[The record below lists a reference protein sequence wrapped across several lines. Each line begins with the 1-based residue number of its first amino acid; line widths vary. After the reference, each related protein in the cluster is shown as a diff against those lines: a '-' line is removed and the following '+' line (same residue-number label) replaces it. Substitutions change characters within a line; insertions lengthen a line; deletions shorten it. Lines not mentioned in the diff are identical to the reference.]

1 MHKKHF
7 FLSNNIAEA
16 RGFSPQKQG
25 FDGHTLP
32 SKDRAAQAS
41 MVKEQYV
48 AVVNQIV
55 THLEEREKQGQPVAN
70 GIYVDLKMDK
80 SFIPDSLGKQDS
92 PKGATIMK
100 VTDNGDEND
109 VDVTVYVKKDKK
121 DWLKNKVD
129 DYSCKNTAKGKP
141 CNERLIAPING
152 VVATDI
158 RTLYLITQSVWMID
172 EEVHVYSFPL
182 SSQYKRACSEIYMLN
197 SDWDK
202 VLKNEYSEDSIE
214 FFSFIGDLMAK
225 PNESCLYEITAT
237 CIDFILEHYNFDGV
251 LYPSVQAEGQGMN
264 ICIKPDVV
272 DSKIS
277 FAGAATEVIVRNGDN
292 SQIHI
297 LGNTHMITKDS
308 FEWVLTND
316 GKMFLQQIGL
326 LAPSFQNT
334 PIVIRSESLM

>member
-1 MHKKHF
+1 MNKNIQAILNMLDSNTFQRGVLLDILESYGEDIALIPIKLFVHQKILRTRKNEDGF
-7 FLSNNIAEA
+7 FGYIHELSYPPKEYA
-16 RGFSPQKQG
+16 R
-25 FDGHTLP
+25 T
-32 SKDRAAQAS
+32 DRASIEGKPMFYAS
-41 MVKEQYV
+41 IFTKEVEKSHAYPRIIS
-48 AVVNQIV
+48 A
-55 THLEEREKQGQPVAN
+55 LET
-70 GIYVDLKMDK
+70 
-80 SFIPDSLGKQDS
+80 IPL
-92 PKGATIMK
+92 
-100 VTDNGDEND
+100 
-109 VDVTVYVKKDKK
+109 
-121 DWLKNKVD
+121 LR
-129 DYSCKNTAKGKP
+129 AKGTSGQ
-141 CNERLIAPING
+141 N
-152 VVATDI
+152 
-158 RTLYLITQSVWMID
+158 LITQSVWMID

-182 SSQYKRACSEIYMLN
+182 SSQYKRACSEINMLN
-197 SDWDK
+197 SDCKK

-214 FFSFIGDLMAK
+214 FFSFIGDLMAR

-237 CIDFILEHYNFDGV
+237 CIDFVLEHFDFDGV

>member
-1 MHKKHF
+1 MNKNIQTI
-7 FLSNNIAEA
+7 LDMLESNTFQKGVLLDILKSYGENIALMPIKLFANQKILRTRKNEDDVFGYIHELSYPPKEYA
-16 RGFSPQKQG
+16 R
-25 FDGHTLP
+25 T
-32 SKDRAAQAS
+32 DRAS
-41 MVKEQYV
+41 IE
-48 AVVNQIV
+48 
-55 THLEEREKQGQPVAN
+55 
-70 GIYVDLKMDK
+70 
-80 SFIPDSLGKQDS
+80 
-92 PKGATIMK
+92 
-100 VTDNGDEND
+100 
-109 VDVTVYVKKDKK
+109 
-121 DWLKNKVD
+121 
-129 DYSCKNTAKGKP
+129 GKP
-141 CNERLIAPING
+141 MFYASIFTKEVEKSHAYPRIISALETIPLLRAQGTSGQN
-152 VVATDI
+152 
-158 RTLYLITQSVWMID
+158 LITQSVWMID

-237 CIDFILEHYNFDGV
+237 SIDFILEHFDFDGV

-277 FAGAATEVIVRNGDN
+277 FAGAATEVIIRNGDN

-297 LGNTHMITKDS
+297 LGNTHMITEDS

-316 GKMFLQQIGL
+316 GKMYLQQIGL
-326 LAPSFQNT
+326 LAPVLQNK
-334 PIVIRSESLM
+334 PISIRSQSLMKC

>member
-1 MHKKHF
+1 
-7 FLSNNIAEA
+7 
-16 RGFSPQKQG
+16 
-25 FDGHTLP
+25 
-32 SKDRAAQAS
+32 
-41 MVKEQYV
+41 
-48 AVVNQIV
+48 
-55 THLEEREKQGQPVAN
+55 
-70 GIYVDLKMDK
+70 
-80 SFIPDSLGKQDS
+80 
-92 PKGATIMK
+92 
-100 VTDNGDEND
+100 
-109 VDVTVYVKKDKK
+109 
-121 DWLKNKVD
+121 
-129 DYSCKNTAKGKP
+129 
-141 CNERLIAPING
+141 
-152 VVATDI
+152 
-158 RTLYLITQSVWMID
+158 MID

-182 SSQYKRACSEIYMLN
+182 SSQYKRACSEINMLN

-237 CIDFILEHYNFDGV
+237 SIDFILEHFDFDGV

>member
-1 MHKKHF
+1 MNKNIQAILNMLDSNTFQRGVLLDILESYGEDIALIPIKLFVHQKILRTRKNEDGF
-7 FLSNNIAEA
+7 FGYIHELSYPPKEYA
-16 RGFSPQKQG
+16 R
-25 FDGHTLP
+25 T
-32 SKDRAAQAS
+32 DRASIEGKPMFYAS
-41 MVKEQYV
+41 IFTKEVEKSHAYPRIIS
-48 AVVNQIV
+48 A
-55 THLEEREKQGQPVAN
+55 LET
-70 GIYVDLKMDK
+70 
-80 SFIPDSLGKQDS
+80 IPL
-92 PKGATIMK
+92 
-100 VTDNGDEND
+100 
-109 VDVTVYVKKDKK
+109 
-121 DWLKNKVD
+121 LR
-129 DYSCKNTAKGKP
+129 AKGTSGQ
-141 CNERLIAPING
+141 N
-152 VVATDI
+152 
-158 RTLYLITQSVWMID
+158 LITQSVWMID

-334 PIVIRSESLM
+334 PIVIRSECLM

>member
-1 MHKKHF
+1 MNKNIQAILNMLDSNTFQRGVLLDILESYGEDIALIPIKLFVHQKILRTRKNEDGF
-7 FLSNNIAEA
+7 FGYIHELSYPPKEYA
-16 RGFSPQKQG
+16 R
-25 FDGHTLP
+25 T
-32 SKDRAAQAS
+32 DRASIEGKPMFYAS
-41 MVKEQYV
+41 IFTKEVEKSHAYPRIIS
-48 AVVNQIV
+48 A
-55 THLEEREKQGQPVAN
+55 LET
-70 GIYVDLKMDK
+70 
-80 SFIPDSLGKQDS
+80 IPL
-92 PKGATIMK
+92 
-100 VTDNGDEND
+100 
-109 VDVTVYVKKDKK
+109 
-121 DWLKNKVD
+121 LR
-129 DYSCKNTAKGKP
+129 AKGTSGQ
-141 CNERLIAPING
+141 N
-152 VVATDI
+152 
-158 RTLYLITQSVWMID
+158 LITQSVWMID

-182 SSQYKRACSEIYMLN
+182 SSQYKRACSEINMLN
-197 SDWDK
+197 SDCKK

-214 FFSFIGDLMAK
+214 FFSFIGDLMAR

-334 PIVIRSESLM
+334 SIVIRSESLM

>member
-1 MHKKHF
+1 MLESNTFQKGVLLDILKSYDEDIALMPIKLFANQKILRTRKNEDGVFGYIHE
-7 FLSNNIAEA
+7 LSYPPKEYA
-16 RGFSPQKQG
+16 R
-25 FDGHTLP
+25 T
-32 SKDRAAQAS
+32 DRASIEGKPMFYAS
-41 MVKEQYV
+41 IFTKEVEKSHAYPRIIS
-48 AVVNQIV
+48 A
-55 THLEEREKQGQPVAN
+55 LET
-70 GIYVDLKMDK
+70 
-80 SFIPDSLGKQDS
+80 IPL
-92 PKGATIMK
+92 
-100 VTDNGDEND
+100 
-109 VDVTVYVKKDKK
+109 
-121 DWLKNKVD
+121 LR
-129 DYSCKNTAKGKP
+129 AKGTSGQ
-141 CNERLIAPING
+141 N
-152 VVATDI
+152 
-158 RTLYLITQSVWMID
+158 LITQSVWMID

-182 SSQYKRACSEIYMLN
+182 SSQYKRACSEINMLN
-197 SDWDK
+197 SDCKK

-214 FFSFIGDLMAK
+214 FFSFIGDLMAR

>member
-1 MHKKHF
+1 MDILESYGEDIALMPIKLFANQKILRTRKNEDGF
-7 FLSNNIAEA
+7 FGYIHELSYPPKEYA
-16 RGFSPQKQG
+16 R
-25 FDGHTLP
+25 T
-32 SKDRAAQAS
+32 DRASIEGKPMFYAS
-41 MVKEQYV
+41 IFTKEVEKSHAYPRIIS
-48 AVVNQIV
+48 A
-55 THLEEREKQGQPVAN
+55 LET
-70 GIYVDLKMDK
+70 
-80 SFIPDSLGKQDS
+80 IPL
-92 PKGATIMK
+92 
-100 VTDNGDEND
+100 
-109 VDVTVYVKKDKK
+109 
-121 DWLKNKVD
+121 LR
-129 DYSCKNTAKGKP
+129 AKGTSGQ
-141 CNERLIAPING
+141 N
-152 VVATDI
+152 
-158 RTLYLITQSVWMID
+158 LITQSVWMID

-237 CIDFILEHYNFDGV
+237 SIDFILEHFDFDGV

>member
-1 MHKKHF
+1 MNKNIQAV
-7 FLSNNIAEA
+7 LNMLESNTFQQEVLLDILKSYDENIALMPIKLFVHQKILRTRKNEDGFFGYIHELSYPPKEYA
-16 RGFSPQKQG
+16 R
-25 FDGHTLP
+25 T
-32 SKDRAAQAS
+32 DRASIEGKPMFYAS
-41 MVKEQYV
+41 IFTKEVEKSHAYPRIIS
-48 AVVNQIV
+48 A
-55 THLEEREKQGQPVAN
+55 LET
-70 GIYVDLKMDK
+70 
-80 SFIPDSLGKQDS
+80 IPL
-92 PKGATIMK
+92 
-100 VTDNGDEND
+100 
-109 VDVTVYVKKDKK
+109 
-121 DWLKNKVD
+121 LR
-129 DYSCKNTAKGKP
+129 AKGTSGQ
-141 CNERLIAPING
+141 N
-152 VVATDI
+152 
-158 RTLYLITQSVWMID
+158 LITQSVWMID
-172 EEVHVYSFPL
+172 EEVHAYSFPL

-237 CIDFILEHYNFDGV
+237 SIDFILEHFDFDGV

-297 LGNTHMITKDS
+297 LGNTHMITEDS

>member
-1 MHKKHF
+1 MHQKILRTRKNEDGF
-7 FLSNNIAEA
+7 FGYIHELSYPPKEYA
-16 RGFSPQKQG
+16 R
-25 FDGHTLP
+25 T
-32 SKDRAAQAS
+32 DRASIEGKPIFYAS
-41 MVKEQYV
+41 IFTKEVEKSHAYPRIIS
-48 AVVNQIV
+48 A
-55 THLEEREKQGQPVAN
+55 LET
-70 GIYVDLKMDK
+70 
-80 SFIPDSLGKQDS
+80 IPL
-92 PKGATIMK
+92 
-100 VTDNGDEND
+100 
-109 VDVTVYVKKDKK
+109 
-121 DWLKNKVD
+121 LR
-129 DYSCKNTAKGKP
+129 AKGTSGQ
-141 CNERLIAPING
+141 N
-152 VVATDI
+152 
-158 RTLYLITQSVWMID
+158 LITQSVWMID
-172 EEVHVYSFPL
+172 EEVHAYSFPL
-182 SSQYKRACSEIYMLN
+182 SSQYKRACSEINMLN

-214 FFSFIGDLMAK
+214 FFSFIGDLMAR

>member
-1 MHKKHF
+1 MNKNIQAILNMLDSNTFQRGVLLDILESYGEDIALIPIKLFVHQKILRTRKNEDGF
-7 FLSNNIAEA
+7 FGYIHELSYPPKEYA
-16 RGFSPQKQG
+16 R
-25 FDGHTLP
+25 T
-32 SKDRAAQAS
+32 DRASIEGKPMFYAS
-41 MVKEQYV
+41 IFTKEVEKSHAYPRIIS
-48 AVVNQIV
+48 A
-55 THLEEREKQGQPVAN
+55 LET
-70 GIYVDLKMDK
+70 
-80 SFIPDSLGKQDS
+80 IPL
-92 PKGATIMK
+92 
-100 VTDNGDEND
+100 
-109 VDVTVYVKKDKK
+109 
-121 DWLKNKVD
+121 LR
-129 DYSCKNTAKGKP
+129 AKGTSGQ
-141 CNERLIAPING
+141 N
-152 VVATDI
+152 
-158 RTLYLITQSVWMID
+158 LITQSVWMID

-182 SSQYKRACSEIYMLN
+182 SSQYKRACSEINMLN
-197 SDWDK
+197 SDCKK

-214 FFSFIGDLMAK
+214 FFSFIGDLMAR

>member
-1 MHKKHF
+1 MNKNIQAILNMLDSNTFQRGVLLDILESYGEDIALIPIKLFVHQKILRTRKNEDGF
-7 FLSNNIAEA
+7 FGYIHELSYPPKEYA
-16 RGFSPQKQG
+16 R
-25 FDGHTLP
+25 T
-32 SKDRAAQAS
+32 DRASIEGKPMFYAS
-41 MVKEQYV
+41 IFTKEVEKSHAYPRIIS
-48 AVVNQIV
+48 A
-55 THLEEREKQGQPVAN
+55 LET
-70 GIYVDLKMDK
+70 I
-80 SFIPDSLGKQDS
+80 SL
-92 PKGATIMK
+92 
-100 VTDNGDEND
+100 
-109 VDVTVYVKKDKK
+109 
-121 DWLKNKVD
+121 LR
-129 DYSCKNTAKGKP
+129 AKGTSGQ
-141 CNERLIAPING
+141 N
-152 VVATDI
+152 
-158 RTLYLITQSVWMID
+158 LITQSVWMID

-182 SSQYKRACSEIYMLN
+182 SSQYKRACSEINMLN
-197 SDWDK
+197 SDCKK

-214 FFSFIGDLMAK
+214 FFSFIGDLMAR
-225 PNESCLYEITAT
+225 PNESCLYEITET

>member
-1 MHKKHF
+1 MNKNIQAILNMLDSNTFQRGVLLDILESYGEDIALIPIKLFVHQKILRTRKNEDAVFGYIHE
-7 FLSNNIAEA
+7 LSYPPKEYA
-16 RGFSPQKQG
+16 R
-25 FDGHTLP
+25 T
-32 SKDRAAQAS
+32 DRASIEGKPMFYAS
-41 MVKEQYV
+41 IFTKEVEKSHAYPRIIS
-48 AVVNQIV
+48 A
-55 THLEEREKQGQPVAN
+55 LET
-70 GIYVDLKMDK
+70 
-80 SFIPDSLGKQDS
+80 IPL
-92 PKGATIMK
+92 
-100 VTDNGDEND
+100 
-109 VDVTVYVKKDKK
+109 
-121 DWLKNKVD
+121 LR
-129 DYSCKNTAKGKP
+129 AKGTSGQ
-141 CNERLIAPING
+141 N
-152 VVATDI
+152 
-158 RTLYLITQSVWMID
+158 LITQSVWMID

>member
-1 MHKKHF
+1 MNKNIQAILNMLGSNTFQRGVLLDILESYGEDIALIPIKLFVHQKILRTRKNEDGF
-7 FLSNNIAEA
+7 FGYIHELSYPPKEYA
-16 RGFSPQKQG
+16 R
-25 FDGHTLP
+25 T
-32 SKDRAAQAS
+32 DRASIEGKPMFYAS
-41 MVKEQYV
+41 IFTKEVEKSHAYSRIIS
-48 AVVNQIV
+48 A
-55 THLEEREKQGQPVAN
+55 LET
-70 GIYVDLKMDK
+70 
-80 SFIPDSLGKQDS
+80 IPL
-92 PKGATIMK
+92 
-100 VTDNGDEND
+100 
-109 VDVTVYVKKDKK
+109 
-121 DWLKNKVD
+121 LR
-129 DYSCKNTAKGKP
+129 AKGTSGQ
-141 CNERLIAPING
+141 N
-152 VVATDI
+152 
-158 RTLYLITQSVWMID
+158 LITQSVWMID

-316 GKMFLQQIGL
+316 GKMFL
-326 LAPSFQNT
+326 
-334 PIVIRSESLM
+334 

>member
-1 MHKKHF
+1 MNKNIQAILNMLDSNTFQRGVLLDILESYGEDIALIPIKLFVHQKILRTRKNEDGF
-7 FLSNNIAEA
+7 FGYIHELSYPPKEYA
-16 RGFSPQKQG
+16 R
-25 FDGHTLP
+25 T
-32 SKDRAAQAS
+32 DRASIEGKPMFYAS
-41 MVKEQYV
+41 IFTKEVEKSHAYPRIIS
-48 AVVNQIV
+48 A
-55 THLEEREKQGQPVAN
+55 LET
-70 GIYVDLKMDK
+70 
-80 SFIPDSLGKQDS
+80 IPL
-92 PKGATIMK
+92 
-100 VTDNGDEND
+100 
-109 VDVTVYVKKDKK
+109 
-121 DWLKNKVD
+121 LR
-129 DYSCKNTAKGKP
+129 AKGTSGQ
-141 CNERLIAPING
+141 N
-152 VVATDI
+152 
-158 RTLYLITQSVWMID
+158 LITQSVWMID

-182 SSQYKRACSEIYMLN
+182 SSQYKRACSEINMLN
-197 SDWDK
+197 SDCKK

-214 FFSFIGDLMAK
+214 FFSFIGDLMAR

-237 CIDFILEHYNFDGV
+237 CIDFILEHFDFDGV

>member
-1 MHKKHF
+1 MLESNTFQKGVLLDILKSYDEDIALMPIKLFANQKILRTRKNEDGVFGYIHE
-7 FLSNNIAEA
+7 LSYPPKEYA
-16 RGFSPQKQG
+16 R
-25 FDGHTLP
+25 T
-32 SKDRAAQAS
+32 DRASIEGKPMFYAS
-41 MVKEQYV
+41 IFTKEVEKSHAYPRIIS
-48 AVVNQIV
+48 A
-55 THLEEREKQGQPVAN
+55 LET
-70 GIYVDLKMDK
+70 
-80 SFIPDSLGKQDS
+80 IPL
-92 PKGATIMK
+92 
-100 VTDNGDEND
+100 
-109 VDVTVYVKKDKK
+109 
-121 DWLKNKVD
+121 LR
-129 DYSCKNTAKGKP
+129 AKGTSGQ
-141 CNERLIAPING
+141 N
-152 VVATDI
+152 
-158 RTLYLITQSVWMID
+158 LITQSVWMID

-182 SSQYKRACSEIYMLN
+182 SSQYKRACSEINMLN
-197 SDWDK
+197 SDCKK

-214 FFSFIGDLMAK
+214 FFSFIGDLMAR

-326 LAPSFQNT
+326 LAPSFQNI

>member
-1 MHKKHF
+1 MNKNIQAI
-7 FLSNNIAEA
+7 LNMLGSNTFQQEVLLDILKSYDENIALMPIKLFANQKILRTRKNEDGFFGYIHELSYPPKEYA
-16 RGFSPQKQG
+16 R
-25 FDGHTLP
+25 T
-32 SKDRAAQAS
+32 DRASIEGKPMFYAS
-41 MVKEQYV
+41 IFTKEVEKSHAYPRIIS
-48 AVVNQIV
+48 A
-55 THLEEREKQGQPVAN
+55 LET
-70 GIYVDLKMDK
+70 
-80 SFIPDSLGKQDS
+80 IPL
-92 PKGATIMK
+92 
-100 VTDNGDEND
+100 
-109 VDVTVYVKKDKK
+109 
-121 DWLKNKVD
+121 LR
-129 DYSCKNTAKGKP
+129 AKGTSGQ
-141 CNERLIAPING
+141 N
-152 VVATDI
+152 
-158 RTLYLITQSVWMID
+158 LITQSVWMID
-172 EEVHVYSFPL
+172 EEVHAYSFPL

-214 FFSFIGDLMAK
+214 FFSFIGDLMAR

>member
-1 MHKKHF
+1 MLDSNTFQRGVLLDILESYGEDIALIPIKLFVHQKILRTRKNEDGVFGYIHE
-7 FLSNNIAEA
+7 LSYPPKEYA
-16 RGFSPQKQG
+16 R
-25 FDGHTLP
+25 T
-32 SKDRAAQAS
+32 DRASIEGKPMFYAS
-41 MVKEQYV
+41 IFTKEVEKSHAYPRIIS
-48 AVVNQIV
+48 A
-55 THLEEREKQGQPVAN
+55 LET
-70 GIYVDLKMDK
+70 
-80 SFIPDSLGKQDS
+80 IPL
-92 PKGATIMK
+92 
-100 VTDNGDEND
+100 
-109 VDVTVYVKKDKK
+109 
-121 DWLKNKVD
+121 LR
-129 DYSCKNTAKGKP
+129 AKGTSGQ
-141 CNERLIAPING
+141 N
-152 VVATDI
+152 
-158 RTLYLITQSVWMID
+158 LITQSVWMID

-251 LYPSVQAEGQGMN
+251 LYPSVQVEGQGMN

>member
-1 MHKKHF
+1 MNKNIQAV
-7 FLSNNIAEA
+7 LNMLESNTFQQEVLLDILKSYDENIALMPIKLFANQKILRTRKNEDGVFGYIHELSYPPKEYA
-16 RGFSPQKQG
+16 R
-25 FDGHTLP
+25 T
-32 SKDRAAQAS
+32 DRASIEGKPMFYAS
-41 MVKEQYV
+41 IFTKEVEKSHAYPRIIS
-48 AVVNQIV
+48 A
-55 THLEEREKQGQPVAN
+55 LET
-70 GIYVDLKMDK
+70 
-80 SFIPDSLGKQDS
+80 IPL
-92 PKGATIMK
+92 
-100 VTDNGDEND
+100 
-109 VDVTVYVKKDKK
+109 
-121 DWLKNKVD
+121 LR
-129 DYSCKNTAKGKP
+129 AKGTSGQ
-141 CNERLIAPING
+141 N
-152 VVATDI
+152 
-158 RTLYLITQSVWMID
+158 LITQSVWMID

-237 CIDFILEHYNFDGV
+237 SIDFILEHYNFDGV

>member
-1 MHKKHF
+1 MNKNIQAV
-7 FLSNNIAEA
+7 LNMLESNTFQQEVLLDILKSYDENIALMPIKLFANQKILRTRKNEDGVFGYIHELSYPPKEYA
-16 RGFSPQKQG
+16 R
-25 FDGHTLP
+25 T
-32 SKDRAAQAS
+32 DRASIEGKPMFYAS
-41 MVKEQYV
+41 IFTKEVEKSHAYPRIIS
-48 AVVNQIV
+48 A
-55 THLEEREKQGQPVAN
+55 LET
-70 GIYVDLKMDK
+70 
-80 SFIPDSLGKQDS
+80 IPL
-92 PKGATIMK
+92 
-100 VTDNGDEND
+100 
-109 VDVTVYVKKDKK
+109 
-121 DWLKNKVD
+121 LR
-129 DYSCKNTAKGKP
+129 AKGTSGK
-141 CNERLIAPING
+141 N
-152 VVATDI
+152 
-158 RTLYLITQSVWMID
+158 LITQSVWMID
-172 EEVHVYSFPL
+172 EEVHAYSFPL

-237 CIDFILEHYNFDGV
+237 SIDFILEHYNFDGV

-334 PIVIRSESLM
+334 PMVIRSESLM

>member
-1 MHKKHF
+1 MLDSNTFQRGVLLDILESYGEDIALIPIKLFVHQKILRTRKNEDGF
-7 FLSNNIAEA
+7 FGYIHELSYPPKEYA
-16 RGFSPQKQG
+16 R
-25 FDGHTLP
+25 T
-32 SKDRAAQAS
+32 DRASIEGKPMFYAS
-41 MVKEQYV
+41 IFTKEVEKSHAYPRIIS
-48 AVVNQIV
+48 A
-55 THLEEREKQGQPVAN
+55 LET
-70 GIYVDLKMDK
+70 
-80 SFIPDSLGKQDS
+80 IPL
-92 PKGATIMK
+92 
-100 VTDNGDEND
+100 
-109 VDVTVYVKKDKK
+109 
-121 DWLKNKVD
+121 LR
-129 DYSCKNTAKGKP
+129 AKGTSGQ
-141 CNERLIAPING
+141 N
-152 VVATDI
+152 
-158 RTLYLITQSVWMID
+158 LITQSVWMID

-214 FFSFIGDLMAK
+214 FFSFIGDLMAR

>member
-1 MHKKHF
+1 MNKNIQAILNMLGSNTFQRGVLLDILESYGEDIALIPIKLFVHQKILRTRKNEDGF
-7 FLSNNIAEA
+7 FGYIHELSYPPKEYA
-16 RGFSPQKQG
+16 R
-25 FDGHTLP
+25 T
-32 SKDRAAQAS
+32 DRASIEGKPMFYAS
-41 MVKEQYV
+41 IFTKEVEKSHAYPRIIS
-48 AVVNQIV
+48 A
-55 THLEEREKQGQPVAN
+55 LET
-70 GIYVDLKMDK
+70 
-80 SFIPDSLGKQDS
+80 IPL
-92 PKGATIMK
+92 
-100 VTDNGDEND
+100 
-109 VDVTVYVKKDKK
+109 
-121 DWLKNKVD
+121 LR
-129 DYSCKNTAKGKP
+129 AKGTSGQ
-141 CNERLIAPING
+141 N
-152 VVATDI
+152 
-158 RTLYLITQSVWMID
+158 LITQSVWMID

>member
-1 MHKKHF
+1 MNKNIQAV
-7 FLSNNIAEA
+7 LNMLESNTFQQEVLLDILKSYDENIALMPIKLFANQKILRTRKNEDGVFGYIHELSYPPKEYA
-16 RGFSPQKQG
+16 R
-25 FDGHTLP
+25 T
-32 SKDRAAQAS
+32 DRASIEGKPMFYAS
-41 MVKEQYV
+41 IFTKEVEKSHAYPRIIS
-48 AVVNQIV
+48 A
-55 THLEEREKQGQPVAN
+55 LET
-70 GIYVDLKMDK
+70 
-80 SFIPDSLGKQDS
+80 IPL
-92 PKGATIMK
+92 
-100 VTDNGDEND
+100 
-109 VDVTVYVKKDKK
+109 
-121 DWLKNKVD
+121 LR
-129 DYSCKNTAKGKP
+129 AKGTSGQ
-141 CNERLIAPING
+141 N
-152 VVATDI
+152 
-158 RTLYLITQSVWMID
+158 LITQSVWMID

-264 ICIKPDVV
+264 ICLKPDVV

-277 FAGAATEVIVRNGDN
+277 FAGAATEVIIRNGDN

>member
-1 MHKKHF
+1 MNKNIQAILNMLDSNTFQRGVLLDILESYGEDIALIPIKLFVHQKILRTRKNEDDVFGYIHE
-7 FLSNNIAEA
+7 LSYPPKEYA
-16 RGFSPQKQG
+16 R
-25 FDGHTLP
+25 T
-32 SKDRAAQAS
+32 DRASIEGKPMFYAS
-41 MVKEQYV
+41 IFTKEVEKSHAYPRIIS
-48 AVVNQIV
+48 A
-55 THLEEREKQGQPVAN
+55 LET
-70 GIYVDLKMDK
+70 
-80 SFIPDSLGKQDS
+80 IPL
-92 PKGATIMK
+92 
-100 VTDNGDEND
+100 
-109 VDVTVYVKKDKK
+109 
-121 DWLKNKVD
+121 LR
-129 DYSCKNTAKGKP
+129 AKGTSGQ
-141 CNERLIAPING
+141 N
-152 VVATDI
+152 
-158 RTLYLITQSVWMID
+158 LITQSVWMID

-237 CIDFILEHYNFDGV
+237 SIDFILEHYNFDGV

>member
-1 MHKKHF
+1 MNKNIQTI
-7 FLSNNIAEA
+7 LDMLESNTFQQEVLLDILKSYDENIALMPIKLFANQKILRTRKNEDGFFGYIHELSYPPKEYA
-16 RGFSPQKQG
+16 R
-25 FDGHTLP
+25 T
-32 SKDRAAQAS
+32 DRASIEGKPMFYAS
-41 MVKEQYV
+41 IFTKEVEKSHAYPRIIS
-48 AVVNQIV
+48 A
-55 THLEEREKQGQPVAN
+55 LET
-70 GIYVDLKMDK
+70 
-80 SFIPDSLGKQDS
+80 IPL
-92 PKGATIMK
+92 
-100 VTDNGDEND
+100 
-109 VDVTVYVKKDKK
+109 
-121 DWLKNKVD
+121 LR
-129 DYSCKNTAKGKP
+129 AKGTSGQ
-141 CNERLIAPING
+141 N
-152 VVATDI
+152 
-158 RTLYLITQSVWMID
+158 LITQSVWMID
-172 EEVHVYSFPL
+172 EEVHAYSFPL

-214 FFSFIGDLMAK
+214 FFSFIGDLMAR

-334 PIVIRSESLM
+334 PYSYPLRKPNVELNI

>member
-1 MHKKHF
+1 MNKNIQAV
-7 FLSNNIAEA
+7 LNMLESNTFQQKVLLDILKSYDENIALMPIKLFANQKILRTCKNEDGFFGYIHELSYPPKEYA
-16 RGFSPQKQG
+16 R
-25 FDGHTLP
+25 T
-32 SKDRAAQAS
+32 DRASIEGKPMFYAS
-41 MVKEQYV
+41 IFTKEVEKSHAYPRIIS
-48 AVVNQIV
+48 A
-55 THLEEREKQGQPVAN
+55 LET
-70 GIYVDLKMDK
+70 
-80 SFIPDSLGKQDS
+80 IPL
-92 PKGATIMK
+92 
-100 VTDNGDEND
+100 
-109 VDVTVYVKKDKK
+109 
-121 DWLKNKVD
+121 LR
-129 DYSCKNTAKGKP
+129 AKGTSGQ
-141 CNERLIAPING
+141 N
-152 VVATDI
+152 
-158 RTLYLITQSVWMID
+158 LITQSVWMID

-182 SSQYKRACSEIYMLN
+182 SSQYKRACSENYMLN

-214 FFSFIGDLMAK
+214 FFSFIGDLMAR

>member
-1 MHKKHF
+1 MLDSNTFQRGVLLDILESYGEDIALIPIKLFVHQKILRTRKNEDGF
-7 FLSNNIAEA
+7 FGYIHELSYPPKEYA
-16 RGFSPQKQG
+16 R
-25 FDGHTLP
+25 T
-32 SKDRAAQAS
+32 DRASIEGKPMFYAS
-41 MVKEQYV
+41 IFTKEVEKSHAYPRIIS
-48 AVVNQIV
+48 A
-55 THLEEREKQGQPVAN
+55 LET
-70 GIYVDLKMDK
+70 
-80 SFIPDSLGKQDS
+80 IPL
-92 PKGATIMK
+92 
-100 VTDNGDEND
+100 
-109 VDVTVYVKKDKK
+109 
-121 DWLKNKVD
+121 LR
-129 DYSCKNTAKGKP
+129 AKGTSGQ
-141 CNERLIAPING
+141 N
-152 VVATDI
+152 
-158 RTLYLITQSVWMID
+158 LITQSVWMID

-182 SSQYKRACSEIYMLN
+182 SSQYKRACSEINMLN
-197 SDWDK
+197 SDCKK

-214 FFSFIGDLMAK
+214 FFSFIGDLMAR

-237 CIDFILEHYNFDGV
+237 CIDFVLEHFDFDGV

>member
-1 MHKKHF
+1 M
-7 FLSNNIAEA
+7 LESNTFQRGVLLDILKSYGENIALMPIKLFANQKILRTRKNEDVFFGYIHELSYPPKEYA
-16 RGFSPQKQG
+16 R
-25 FDGHTLP
+25 T
-32 SKDRAAQAS
+32 DRASIEGKPMFYAS
-41 MVKEQYV
+41 IFTKEVEKSHAYPRIIS
-48 AVVNQIV
+48 A
-55 THLEEREKQGQPVAN
+55 LET
-70 GIYVDLKMDK
+70 
-80 SFIPDSLGKQDS
+80 IPL
-92 PKGATIMK
+92 
-100 VTDNGDEND
+100 
-109 VDVTVYVKKDKK
+109 
-121 DWLKNKVD
+121 LR
-129 DYSCKNTAKGKP
+129 AKGTSGQ
-141 CNERLIAPING
+141 N
-152 VVATDI
+152 
-158 RTLYLITQSVWMID
+158 LITQSVWMID

>member
-1 MHKKHF
+1 MLDSNTFQRGVLLDILESYGEDIALIPIKLFVHQKILRTRKNEDGF
-7 FLSNNIAEA
+7 FGYIHELSYPPKEYA
-16 RGFSPQKQG
+16 R
-25 FDGHTLP
+25 T
-32 SKDRAAQAS
+32 DRASIEGKPMFYAS
-41 MVKEQYV
+41 IFTKEVEKSHAYPRIIS
-48 AVVNQIV
+48 A
-55 THLEEREKQGQPVAN
+55 LET
-70 GIYVDLKMDK
+70 
-80 SFIPDSLGKQDS
+80 IPL
-92 PKGATIMK
+92 
-100 VTDNGDEND
+100 
-109 VDVTVYVKKDKK
+109 
-121 DWLKNKVD
+121 LR
-129 DYSCKNTAKGKP
+129 AKGTSGQ
-141 CNERLIAPING
+141 N
-152 VVATDI
+152 
-158 RTLYLITQSVWMID
+158 LITQSVWMID
-172 EEVHVYSFPL
+172 EEIHVYSFPL
-182 SSQYKRACSEIYMLN
+182 SSQYKRACSEINMLN
-197 SDWDK
+197 SDCKK

-214 FFSFIGDLMAK
+214 FFSFIGDLMAR